1 MPRPRSLTEAEV
13 SSAALAVL
21 DGSGLAAL
29 SMRAVAQRLGMG
41 TMSLYRYVQSRQQL
55 EGLIVELVLS
65 GIDLDLGPAA
75 RGPWQ
80 DRLGLL
86 MARARAA
93 AAEHPNCVPLL
104 LTHRHSAAG
113 SRDWGEALLGALTD
127 GGFAGVRRVAAFRAL
142 LSYLIGALQVEH
154 LGPLSGPGT
163 AALAGLPQDAYPLL
177 SATARDASALAPEA
191 EFRQGLD
198 LLLAGLAVQDTATA
212 SADPTTAA

>member
-1 MPRPRSLTEAEV
+1 MPRPRSLTEAEI
-13 SSAALAVL
+13 SAAALAVL
-21 DGSGLAAL
+21 DGSGLGAL
-29 SMRAVAQRLGMG
+29 SMRAVAQQLGMG
-41 TMSLYRYVQSRQQL
+41 TMSLYRYVQSRHQL
-55 EGLIVELVLS
+55 EGLVVDLVLR
-65 GIDLDLGPAA
+65 GIDLDLGPAG

-80 DRLGLL
+80 ERLGLL

-113 SRDWGEALLGALTD
+113 SRDLGEALLEALSD

-154 LGPLSGPGT
+154 LGPLSGSGT
-163 AALAGLPQDAYPLL
+163 VALAALPQDAYPLL
-177 SATARDASALAPEA
+177 SITARDAAALAPEA

-198 LLLAGLAVQDTATA
+198 VLIAGLVAQ
-212 SADPTTAA
+212 AAQAAA